1 MPAIPLAELQ
11 VGQTYHL
18 ICSSQWGV
26 FHSVQTFDGMDP
38 NPGEGTGPRP
48 KFRTAEGGATMNP
61 RYLTYYLPGDPDIPP
76 SSDHPAPV
84 PAPVPSLSARNADT
98 TECAICLE
106 DLSKESGAITIVETL
121 PPTADGKI
129 QCGHKFHKTCIETA
143 LALKQVCPV
152 CRGVV
157 LKTYPGFPNQG
168 GSRKRKQKSKSKRKS
183 KRNHRR
189 SRKH

>member
-18 ICSSQWGV
+18 VFSYQFGV
-26 FHSVQTFDGMDP
+26 YHSVQTFDGMEL
-38 NPGEGTGPRP
+38 NPGEGNGPRP
-48 KFRTAEGGATMNP
+48 KFRTAEGRSTHNP

-84 PAPVPSLSARNADT
+84 TDPVPSARNADT

-106 DLSKESGAITIVETL
+106 DLSKESGAIMIVETL
-121 PPTADGKI
+121 PPTADGKKR
-129 QCGHKFHKTCIETA
+129 CGHKFHKTCIETA
-143 LALKQVCPV
+143 LAIKQVCPV

-168 GSRKRKQKSKSKRKS
+168 GSRKRKQKSKSKR
-183 KRNHRR
+183 NHRR